1 MLRYYPWSEAMRI
14 LHTNDL
20 HGSLNDAKRERLAD
34 LRGSVDFYFDT
45 GDAVKSGNM
54 GIPIGEDPVWKML
67 ASLSCTAGVPGNR
80 EFHITEAGFRAK
92 ISGCKHPLL
101 AANLRCKD
109 GKCDRMQDFRPN
121 SFALSAAHPLASAIT
136 ISEVGIFGVMVPMVT
151 GAMSA
156 RHISAFINDL
166 PIKAAKECVQKL
178 RGTVKFIVCLS
189 HIGLSKDVELAGTV
203 DGIDIILGGHS
214 HDVVDPPAR
223 IGNTW
228 IAQAGSHGRYAGVY
242 EFVDDGLRATYEPL
256 P

>member
-1 MLRYYPWSEAMRI
+1 MRI
-14 LHTNDL
+14 LHTNDF
-20 HGSLNDAKRERLAD
+20 HGALNNAKRDRLASLRTSAD
-34 LRGSVDFYFDT
+34 LYFDT

-54 GIPIGEDPVWKML
+54 GIPIGEDHVWKL
-67 ASLSCTAGVPGNR
+67 LESLDCTAGVPGNR

-92 ISGCKHPLL
+92 IAGCKHPLL
-101 AANLRCKD
+101 AANLKCKD
-109 GKCDRMQDFRPN
+109 GRCDRMQDFRPN
-121 SFALSAAHPLASAIT
+121 SFAISAAHPLASAMT
-136 ISEVGIFGVMVPMVT
+136 VGDVGIFGVMVPMVT
-151 GAMSA
+151 AGMSA
-156 RHISAFINDL
+156 RHISAFINDP
-166 PIKAAKECVQKL
+166 PIKSAKECVKKL
-178 RGTVKFIVCLS
+178 RDTVKLIICIS

-242 EFVDDGLRATYEPL
+242 EFADGALKATYEPL